1 MVSVKTIVV
10 SGIAATGMVQMCP
23 APFMIPIITAV
34 GTAIGGAG
42 AICSK
47 LCPQRHRR
55 DELLSNVARAL
66 PPGVAQYNMDI
77 CSNQIKAQDAAGTKV
92 MLSNVDDTSMY
103 PPPFFCIH
111 TQRLLTH
118 GPAILVDNMPP
129 ACMVLATVLT
139 GHATQEG
146 GPIPI
151 PMSNKSLRYINMSIQ
166 DRMEVAKALGV

>member
-10 SGIAATGMVQMCP
+10 SGVAATGLVQMCP
-23 APFMIPIITAV
+23 APFLIPIITAV
-34 GTAIGGAG
+34 GSAIGGAG

-92 MLSNVDDTSMY
+92 MLSNVDDTSKC
-103 PPPFFCIH
+103 P
-111 TQRLLTH
+111 TQLPHHLLTYVT
-118 GPAILVDNMPP
+118 AILVDNMPP

-151 PMSNKSLRYINMSIQ
+151 PMSNKSIRYINMSVN
-166 DRMEVAKALGV
+166 DRMEVSKALGV